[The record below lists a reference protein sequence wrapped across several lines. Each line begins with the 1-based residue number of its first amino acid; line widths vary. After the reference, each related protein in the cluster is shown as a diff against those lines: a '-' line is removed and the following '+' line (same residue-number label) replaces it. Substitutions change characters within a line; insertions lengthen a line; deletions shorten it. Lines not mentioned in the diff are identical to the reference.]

1 MSIIDISQPLSAGMT
16 VWPGDTPFETSQVMR
31 MADGDACDVGS
42 ITLGLHT
49 GTHADAPGHFLQQG
63 RSIADCELDA
73 FVGEA
78 LVVDATD
85 SVPVGPQHLSSLG
98 GTFPERILFKTGT
111 GVAQSWHDAFSYLAL
126 STARALA
133 NGSVRLI
140 GVDTPSVDSA
150 QSTTHD
156 THRVLAAAG
165 VIILENLALDHVQ
178 PGVYDLMALPLKLEG
193 MEASPVRAIL
203 RSRD

>member
-1 MSIIDISQPLSAGMT
+1 MSIIDISQPLSTGMP
-16 VWPGDTPFETSQVMR
+16 VWPGDTPFETSQVLR

-42 ITLGLHT
+42 ITISLHT
-49 GTHADAPGHFLQQG
+49 GTHADAPGHFLKQG
-63 RSIADCELDA
+63 RSIADCDLGA

-111 GVAQSWHDAFSYLAL
+111 GVARGWHDAFSYLAL
-126 STARALA
+126 STAGTLA
-133 NGSVRLI
+133 TG
-140 GVDTPSVDSA
+140 GVLLVGIDTPSVDSA
-150 QSTTHD
+150 QSNTHD
-156 THRVLAAAG
+156 THRILAAAG
-165 VIILENLALDHVQ
+165 VIIIENLALDHVQ
-178 PGVYDLMALPLKLEG
+178 PGLYDLLALPLKLLG